1 MNKEIVYALL
11 AALSFGIAPVFEKL
25 GLSRTDPTLALFV
38 RASVTSLLVMAF
50 LVTSGKAH
58 LFRATDAQSL
68 VFVVLGG
75 IFGVLFAQF
84 FYFKALQYGE
94 IGRVMPIV
102 GGFPV
107 IAYFLSIIV
116 FGESVTLTKLIGI
129 VLVVAG
135 VLLLGDTKGS

>member
-25 GLSRTDPTLALFV
+25 GLARTDPALALFI
-38 RASVTSLLVMAF
+38 RASVTTMLVTSF

-58 LFRATDAQSL
+58 LFRTTDVQSL

-75 IFGVLFAQF
+75 VFGVLFAQF

-107 IAYFLSIIV
+107 IAYFFSIIV
-116 FGESVTLTKLIGI
+116 FGESITVPKLIGV

>member
-25 GLSRTDPTLALFV
+25 GLARTDPTLALFV
-38 RASVTSLLVMAF
+38 RASVTTVLVTSF

-58 LFRATDAQSL
+58 LFRSTDVHSL

-107 IAYFLSIIV
+107 IAYFFSIFV
-116 FGESVTLTKLIGI
+116 FGESVTLTKLMGI